1 MSLTID
7 TLLKSQGEVHL
18 TETEVKWYFTTQN
31 DEENAVEIQGTYN
44 IDSYYD
50 SHTTEI
56 QHPRTQVS
64 GFYEIF
70 NKLRFT
76 NIATQSTFILGI
88 NHITDYEITEERL
101 TVEFVFHRSIP
112 QTAFDIEQL
121 IIAGVVEIY
130 SPSENLQMLQ
140 SLIHK
145 NLHLHFDNHVFKI
158 PRCNRCSSALT
169 VHNRVDL
176 EDEVINEDFVCMD
189 CYTVINNFYNIL
201 ENEVFKI
208 TEYEQM
214 KEQRDTLIKF
224 LMTGKKN
231 AAQLEETQLQHFYNL
246 LIIYVEYLSGNL
258 DPVNV
263 LVKIQAVQTIGANQ
277 NLPLLQQEAEKLLNK
292 FDFGP
297 PEESVQDEVV
307 PTEQETWTPPIAYA
321 PETEPTPPP
330 LPMGTPSP
338 ATILPQ
344 DSVLTEGLQSL
355 EEVQA
360 ELQST
365 LEALSQIESDL
376 RPRAIS
382 PSDNMHAVNVD
393 MENEESDK
401 IPTYDDIQETFSDL
415 ESIDFPDIQFGT
427 KSATIEEYSEDDQ
440 KLDQVQQNLERTPT
454 FLNPPPGTTQD
465 YQEDTTT
472 PPLSKMPFIH
482 ELPSIPPENEKPPLA
497 QGLNPPSGTTSPE
510 EEFGDGENFTSN
522 QEIVFGN
529 DSGYDGEIKEEDLS
543 EIPLNPP
550 IINQDEHLNPK
561 WRELSESAPLPQVTP
576 PPQLNFPPQATP
588 PPKKNPPLQP
598 VSPPPQ
604 MNPPPQINPPLQ
616 PVSPPVLNPPLENQQ
631 IQESEEEPE
640 SDSEVLFPIV
650 TPEPPK
656 PQVVGNYFT
665 NGSRPPVATQKVIK
679 HAPKLTKRTVS
690 PPAPKPSPKETRA
703 KRDRHSKD
711 RRIICSFCG
720 QTMAQKR
727 KNARIAGHLLIKNK
741 RKSKKLFL
749 SLLSGVDKSLVR

>member
-18 TETEVKWYFTTQN
+18 TEIELKWYFTPQN
-31 DEENAVEIQGTYN
+31 DEENTLEIQGTYN

-56 QHPRTQVS
+56 QHPRTQVT

-88 NHITDYEITEERL
+88 NHITEYEITEEKL

-121 IIAGVVEIY
+121 VIAGVAEIY
-130 SPSENLQMLQ
+130 SPSENLQMLH

-145 NLHLHFDNHVFKI
+145 NLHLHFSDHVFKI
-158 PRCNRCSSALT
+158 PRCNKCSNALT
-169 VHNRVDL
+169 IHNRVDL

-231 AAQLEETQLQHFYNL
+231 AAQIEETQLQHFYNL

-277 NLPLLQQEAEKLLNK
+277 NLPLLQQQAEEMLNK

-297 PEESVQDEVV
+297 PEESLLDEVV
-307 PTEQETWTPPIAYA
+307 PTEQETWTPPVE
-321 PETEPTPPP
+321 PEPTPPP

-344 DSVLTEGLQSL
+344 DPVLTEGLQSL

-376 RPRAIS
+376 RPRPIT
-382 PSDNMHAVNVD
+382 PTDNMHAVNVE
-393 MENEESDK
+393 MENEEPDK
-401 IPTYDDIQETFSDL
+401 IPTYDDIKETFSDL

-427 KSATIEEYSEDDQ
+427 DSSTIEEYSEEDQ
-440 KLDQVQQNLERTPT
+440 KLNQVQQNLERTPT
-454 FLNPPPGTTQD
+454 FLNPPPSSTQD

-472 PPLSKMPFIH
+472 PPLSTIPSVQ
-482 ELPSIPPENEKPPLA
+482 ELPPILPESEKPPMT
-497 QGLNPPSGTTSPE
+497 QGLNPPPRAISPE
-510 EEFGDGENFTSN
+510 EESSAGENFTPN
-522 QEIVFGN
+522 QEMDFGD
-529 DSGYDGEIKEEDLS
+529 DSGYNGVIEEGDLS

-550 IINQDEHLNPK
+550 IIHQTDHLNPK
-561 WRELSESAPLPQVTP
+561 WRELSESPPLPQVTP
-576 PPQLNFPPQATP
+576 PPRLNFPPQTTP
-588 PPKKNPPLQP
+588 PAQMNPPLQP
-598 VSPPPQ
+598 VTPPPQ
-604 MNPPPQINPPLQ
+604 MNPPPQVVPPLQ
-616 PVSPPVLNPPLENQQ
+616 HVIPPVLSFPPENQQ
-631 IQESEEEPE
+631 IQESEEESE
-640 SDSEVLFPIV
+640 QDSEVLFPIV

-656 PQVVGNYFT
+656 PQVVGNFFN
-665 NGSRPPVATQKVIK
+665 NGNRPPVATQKAIQHV
-679 HAPKLTKRTVS
+679 PKATKRTV
-690 PPAPKPSPKETRA
+690 PPPSPKPSPKETRA

-720 QTMAQKR
+720 QTMTQ
-727 KNARIAGHLLIKNK
+727 G
-741 RKSKKLFL
+741 KKKCPNCGSF
-749 SLLSGVDKSLVR
+749 VN